1 MEVFIFHKNKYTFYY
16 MIIDDDIVELMI
28 DIINLT
34 GEYIEKHEEHKID
47 FDEELEKKYRRLV
60 ISAYIYVR
68 NLEELLKD

>member
-1 MEVFIFHKNKYTFYY
+1 MEVFIFHKNKYSFYY

>member
-1 MEVFIFHKNKYTFYY
+1 
-16 MIIDDDIVELMI
+16 MIIDDDIVELMV

-34 GEYIEKHEEHKID
+34 GEYITKHEENTIEY
-47 FDEELEKKYRRLV
+47 DEELEKKYRRLV

>member
-1 MEVFIFHKNKYTFYY
+1 
-16 MIIDDDIVELMI
+16 MIIDDDIVELMV

-34 GEYIEKHEEHKID
+34 GEYIAKHEENTIEY
-47 FDEELEKKYRRLV
+47 DEELEKKYRRLV

>member
-1 MEVFIFHKNKYTFYY
+1 
-16 MIIDDDIVELMI
+16 MIIDDDIVELMV

-34 GEYIEKHEEHKID
+34 GEYIAKHEENTIEYN
-47 FDEELEKKYRRLV
+47 EELEKRYRRLV